1 MSGSNVKDKEPK
13 STMLCSSE
21 EQQWLQSIK
30 YTFLRT
36 SGCDDA
42 RNVKT
47 FIFCKRQL
55 CFSKSPNRATSIVG
69 GQNWSFSSGHVKK
82 KRERE
87 REIPIKGVSP
97 CPMWWPSTKSTPV
110 DLYLAAPPREQ
121 PQRNILI
128 LTGWAPL
135 IPWESGSS
143 IMGDISHGEDLDF
156 SSRSL
161 WSQKTRH
168 LN

>member
-87 REIPIKGVSP
+87 RDSNKRSLSLSNVMTVYQVNPSGSVS
-97 CPMWWPSTKSTPV
+97 SSTPKR
-110 DLYLAAPPREQ
+110 AASKKYSYPHWLGSINSLRIWVKHYGGYKPWRRPR
-121 PQRNILI
+121 L
-128 LTGWAPL
+128 LFMKL
-135 IPWESGSS
+135 
-143 IMGDISHGEDLDF
+143 MISED
-156 SSRSL
+156 
-161 WSQKTRH
+161 
-168 LN
+168 